1 MVNVMNVLNLRV
13 QVEMNVEDTV
23 LLAKLQVEIL
33 SENKMV
39 NARTVLIIIESQLIE
54 DNVLQFNAK
63 QMKFSQLMDSVLH
76 AQILLFLILRINNV
90 KQYSV

>member
-1 MVNVMNVLNLRV
+1 MVNVTNVLNLLV
-13 QVEMNVEDTV
+13 LVEMNVEDIV

-39 NARTVLIIIESQLIE
+39 NVRIVLIIIESQLIE

-63 QMKFSQLMDSVLH
+63 
-76 AQILLFLILRINNV
+76 
-90 KQYSV
+90 